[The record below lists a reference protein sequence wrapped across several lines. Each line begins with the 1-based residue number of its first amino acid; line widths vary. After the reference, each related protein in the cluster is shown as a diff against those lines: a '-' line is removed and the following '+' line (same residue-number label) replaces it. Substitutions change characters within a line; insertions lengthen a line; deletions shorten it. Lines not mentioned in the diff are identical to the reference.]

1 MALRKQVQA
10 PSGHINEYWRI
21 VSVQANYA
29 NGTGR
34 VTLAGYKDE
43 AARQSGLS
51 PSADAQMVFEGY
63 VGHGG
68 TAEVYDW
75 IRQQPSII
83 PAHYE
88 MQEIMVPVPKEDGE
102 GYDMASSMTQMMVPE
117 RPGAPLFAD
126 AEDC

>member
-1 MALRKQVQA
+1 MALRKQITA

-21 VSVQANYA
+21 ISIQTNYA
-29 NGTGR
+29 TGTGR

-43 AARQSGLS
+43 AARLAGLA
-51 PSADAQMVFEGY
+51 PSTDAQMVFEGY
-63 VGHGG
+63 TGHGG
-68 TAEVYDW
+68 TAEVYAW
-75 IRQQPSII
+75 IRERPSIV

-88 MQEIMVPVPKEDGE
+88 MQELVVPVPQEDGGE
-102 GYDMASSMTQMMVPE
+102 PEMVSTMTQMLVPE